1 MRNHLGAAAPFLS
14 AAFSYHRKTVSLYA
28 VILRNTRSSA
38 DKSGTGGAAFCST
51 PCPAFIVCVLSESHA
66 GLLPGA
72 SVTAL
77 LQSP

>member
-28 VILRNTRSSA
+28 VILRKTHSRQKR
-38 DKSGTGGAAFCST
+38 DRGAAKCST